1 MSVNSQSLRHVGK
14 NGPQFMFEGDIYF
27 NSNIEKENLNI
38 TKWTLNF
45 SRGQKSKQ
53 SFYKQMQE
61 ASQIDQFFE
70 AISTCIP
77 PPPDELILL
86 KL

>member
-1 MSVNSQSLRHVGK
+1 
-14 NGPQFMFEGDIYF
+14 
-27 NSNIEKENLNI
+27 
-38 TKWTLNF
+38 
-45 SRGQKSKQ
+45 
-53 SFYKQMQE
+53 MQE